1 MSLERIFLIARY
13 SERRKI
19 KRKGLPSK
27 KLCYLFHFLNFSSEC
42 ISVVLKF
49 ISLRFFLRSF
59 FFGWEHVRFHS
70 QTCQKYIL
78 FATHRVHS
86 LFQNSKLFYSLYK
99 LGWKQLE
106 TYQN

>member
-1 MSLERIFLIARY
+1 M
-13 SERRKI
+13 
-19 KRKGLPSK
+19 
-27 KLCYLFHFLNFSSEC
+27 
-42 ISVVLKF
+42 LKY
-49 ISLRFFLRSF
+49 ISLPFFLRSF
-59 FFGWEHVRFHS
+59 FFGWEHVRVHS